1 MPTANVITLTEE
13 EISSWAT
20 WKKKVFAK
28 MKKAYRKGEFI
39 MAQGTFDSYIDGMVD
54 TTGQPIGRV
63 NYGID
68 GGENYRFSGKG
79 VETVEVDVIANF
91 DDAAKGDVIAIFA
104 NLKDYAINSNMEMR
118 TVRWSDHDTNQ
129 EKQKIM
135 MIADGKLL
143 DPSGVLI
150 IKKDV
155 KTQQTG

>member
-1 MPTANVITLTEE
+1 
-13 EISSWAT
+13 
-20 WKKKVFAK
+20 
-28 MKKAYRKGEFI
+28 

-68 GGENYRFSGKG
+68 GGENYRFGGKD
-79 VETVEVDVIANF
+79 VETVETDVIANF
-91 DDAAKGDVIAIFA
+91 DDAAKSDVIAIFV

-129 EKQKIM
+129 EKQKVMTIV
-135 MIADGKLL
+135 DGKLL

-155 KTQQTG
+155 KTQAQPTG